1 MVFDRNTVFALTEKS
16 KKGQEPEQMSRYT
29 AHVTEKAEETR
40 GRGYLNTRRKPR
52 RKRKE
57 YLWKRIYRYMKCC
70 PGICTPAISGR
81 RKWWKTQYSGV
92 MSLTR

>member
-29 AHVTEKAEETR
+29 ANVTEKAEETR

-81 RKWWKTQYSGV
+81 RKWWKHNTPA
-92 MSLTR
+92 

>member
-16 KKGQEPEQMSRYT
+16 QKGQEPEQISRYT
-29 AHVTEKAEETR
+29 A
-40 GRGYLNTRRKPR
+40 N
-52 RKRKE
+52 
-57 YLWKRIYRYMKCC
+57 RYMKCC

-92 MSLTR
+92 MSLTI